1 MDQRHIHDFVYGNEL
16 LEMTSKT
23 QATKEK
29 NKLDFIKMKNVGT
42 TKDIIKKEKTIYRM
56 GENTYKS

>member
-29 NKLDFIKMKNVGT
+29 KQIGLHQNEKCWHNKGHYKERKNNLQNGR
-42 TKDIIKKEKTIYRM
+42 KYI
-56 GENTYKS
+56 

>member
-1 MDQRHIHDFVYGNEL
+1 
-16 LEMTSKT
+16 MTSKT